1 MALPNKSYSSIFEA
15 ANDGMAIH
23 DLETGQ
29 VIDVNQKHAELFGFT
44 AEELRAGG
52 IDLISPGEPPY
63 TGEDALRYVKK
74 AASGTPQFFE
84 WKAKNKA
91 GHFFWAEVSL
101 KRAEIDGK
109 NQVLA
114 ISRDVTERKKN
125 EDALR
130 YSREQLRRL
139 ASHMEL
145 VREEERKR
153 IAREIHD
160 ELGQSLTG
168 LRMDI
173 SFLNK
178 RISRNQKKL
187 IFKTDTMIALVDS
200 TIKTVQRI
208 SRELRP
214 GLLDDLGLYAAMEW
228 QTQDFQERTG
238 IHCELNSLGI
248 KDVELPQD
256 FATAI
261 FRIFQ
266 EALTNISRHSKAT
279 KAEVIL
285 TIGRKN
291 VLLEVN
297 DNGIGIDNRAI
308 ADSQSFGLLGIR
320 ERASFR
326 NGDFSVHGV
335 KNKGTMLKVKLPID
349 EPAS

>member
-1 MALPNKSYSSIFEA
+1 MKFSNKSYTSIFEA

-23 DLETGQ
+23 DLKTGQ
-29 VIDVNQKHAELFGFT
+29 VIDVNQKHSELFGYT

-52 IDLISPGEPPY
+52 IDLISPGVPPY
-63 TGEDALRYVKK
+63 TGEGALRYVKK
-74 AASGTPQFFE
+74 AAGGVPQFFE
-84 WKAKNKA
+84 WKSKNKA
-91 GHFFWAEVSL
+91 GHLFWVEVSL
-101 KRAEIDGK
+101 KRAKIDGED
-109 NQVLA
+109 QILA
-114 ISRDVTERKKN
+114 ISRDVTERKEA

-130 YSREQLRRL
+130 KSKEQLRQL

-187 IFKTDTMIALVDS
+187 ILKTESMIELVDS
-200 TIKTVQRI
+200 TIRTVQRI

-228 QTQDFQERTG
+228 QAQDFQERTG
-238 IHCELNSLGI
+238 IRCELNSLGV
-248 KDVELPQD
+248 KDVELNQD
-256 FATAI
+256 VATAV

-266 EALTNISRHSKAT
+266 EALTNISRHARAT

-297 DNGIGIDNRAI
+297 DNGVGIKAEAV
-308 ADSQSFGLLGIR
+308 ADPQSFGLLGIR
-320 ERASFR
+320 ERASFW
-326 NGDFSVHGV
+326 GGEFSVQGI
-335 KNKGTMLKVKLPID
+335 KNKGTKLKIKLPI
-349 EPAS
+349 E